1 MESASL
7 ANEQTIYSNLS
18 TTRVAKP
25 ADYPTDTY
33 TATNAFVAK
42 TNGSGNKIGPSMV
55 IKVMAGDKFNVRVSS
70 WYTTSGNPISTIPAG
85 PLSDLVTILNGGLG
99 NVVGSKATAAELT
112 TTDVLRSQADAFLS
126 NRTYSTSRPKAFLSW
141 ILFNEQF
148 EYVITGSNSIQV
160 GNDGDLTVLMQNGVP
175 VTKNGYLYLYFSN
188 ETPNIDVL
196 FDNLQVTHNRGPIL
210 EENHFYP
217 FGVKLEGIS
226 SKAANNLVNKYQ
238 YNSKEKQEREFSD
251 LSGLE
256 TYDFGARQYDAQ
268 IGRWEVIDPKTEL
281 YSSSSPYNYCL
292 NNPIKYID
300 PNGEDVY
307 LTIWY
312 SAEGEIGHAGIAVDN
327 YKTVE
332 KKDKNGNVIYD
343 KNGKAKTEQVKD
355 GTVTYYDFWPGG
367 EGGAGKKNF
376 DENQVGVI
384 QKKSGLTLNDIL
396 TKDIGNGEKRAAE
409 GVVQITADAK
419 RTGEVKDYA
428 NKLYLDQVKDE
439 VQYNGSTN
447 NCSNFAV
454 NCMSQLMSFK
464 PSFGVENINTDGN
477 FFLRIPS
484 VNINS
489 VTPNFLFRDA
499 AKMVTNQALGKVLKS
514 DSKKAGND
522 FVNAVTNDHATD
534 KTPGH

>member
-1 MESASL
+1 L